1 MTVKG
6 GEHAIAETRIIG
18 PADGAQPMLDITS
31 GLGLIERAEMVGG
44 DDTLTQLV
52 ELLARQ
58 RLAKLRLTEEEALQR
73 GAAGDLQVRQ
83 HGQFLESG
91 DRQGLTV
98 VDEQQ

>member
-6 GEHAIAETRIIG
+6 GEHAIAETRIID

-31 GLGLIERAEMVGG
+31 GLGLIKRAEMVGG

-73 GAAGDLQVRQ
+73 CAAGGLQARQ
-83 HGQFLESG
+83 HAQFLQRG
-91 DRQGLTV
+91 NRQVLTF
-98 VDEQQ
+98 VDQQQ